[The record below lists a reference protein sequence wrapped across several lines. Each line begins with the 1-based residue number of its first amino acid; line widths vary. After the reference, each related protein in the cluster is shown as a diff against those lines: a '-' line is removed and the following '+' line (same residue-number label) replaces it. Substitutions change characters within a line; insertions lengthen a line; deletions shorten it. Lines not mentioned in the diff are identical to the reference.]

1 MDELAEQIRQL
12 ELKLLHMDWRVD
24 PAAIDELLDETFE
37 EIGGNGQISA
47 RQNVVGWLLK
57 KDPHQ
62 QWALQD
68 FRIKRLSSDTVI
80 AIYRAV
86 KANQLEENGKGSIRS
101 SIWQRFGDHWR
112 MVFHQATT
120 CT

>member
-57 KDPHQ
+57 KTLISNGHYRIF
-62 QWALQD
+62 ALND
-68 FRIKRLSSDTVI
+68 
-80 AIYRAV
+80 YRV
-86 KANQLEENGKGSIRS
+86 IRS
-101 SIWQRFGDHWR
+101 SPYT
-112 MVFHQATT
+112 VL
-120 CT
+120 